1 MNKRVLVYCPVF
13 KPTESGY
20 THAFEALITNFL
32 DHGYTVHVLT
42 PQHLDDTKKEVMQHE
57 RLTVIRY
64 KPTLNIW
71 AVGLF
76 YSYYMLAKRMVY
88 LQQHNQYDMV
98 FCETGDDPLLYFFLP
113 KWFLKQTVVRFH
125 STSDTE
131 YLHQGKHFKYRLR
144 RWFWS
149 LLSSSRI
156 KHLCATNHYHLQYA
170 AERIVN
176 AKHLLSQHV
185 VTNTVPV
192 YPTSTT
198 THQGIHFFML
208 GRMDEEGYKQKGF
221 EDLLQALSLI
231 DTHLQH
237 AHVKIT
243 IVGNGTKY
251 GDFKYAIKRFP
262 YVSLYHEMSRDQVL
276 HLLIETD
283 VVILP
288 SRYEGVSMF
297 ALEAL
302 ATSNAVI
309 YTATGGLIDM
319 VKGNGVLIQP
329 NHPKE
334 LAAAILEMLSH
345 TDLEVL
351 KQQSKAIALN
361 QYAKEVQWR
370 QLENVLAEVT
380 HVK

>member
-1 MNKRVLVYCPVF
+1 MLVYCPVF

-32 DHGYTVHVLT
+32 DHGFMVHVLT
-42 PQHLDDTKKEVMQHE
+42 PHHLDDTRKEVMQHE

-71 AVGLF
+71 ALGLF
-76 YSYYMLAKRMVY
+76 YTYYMLAKRMVY
-88 LQQHNQYDMV
+88 LQQQNKYDLV

-113 KWFLKQTVVRFH
+113 KWFMKKTVVRFH

-131 YLHQGKHFKYRLR
+131 YLHVGKHFKYHLR
-144 RWFWS
+144 RWFWR
-149 LLSSSRI
+149 LLSSSSI
-156 KHLCATNHYHLQYA
+156 KHLCATNAYHLQYA
-170 AERIVN
+170 AERIIN
-176 AKHLLSQHV
+176 AKYLYSQHV

-192 YPTSTT
+192 YPTSAVKNR
-198 THQGIHFFML
+198 GIHFFML

-231 DTHLQH
+231 DNQLQQ
-237 AHVKIT
+237 AHIKIT
-243 IVGNGTKY
+243 IVGNGSKY

-262 YVSLYHEMSRDQVL
+262 YVSLYHEMSREQVL
-276 HLLIETD
+276 QLLTETD

-302 ATSNAVI
+302 ATANAVI
-309 YTATGGLIDM
+309 YAATGGLIDM
-319 VKGNGVLIQP
+319 VKGNGILVQP

-334 LAAAILEMLSH
+334 LAAAILAMLAHS
-345 TDLEVL
+345 DLEAL
-351 KQQSKAIALN
+351 KEQSKAIASK
-361 QYAKEVQWR
+361 QYSKEVQWQ
-370 QLENVLAEVT
+370 QLENVLSEVA